1 MILSNER
8 RDKILED
15 EANESPEFE
24 ARFSVGTGFLSK
36 SKAACD
42 NIDKSGFSVSFVNG
56 EIQSKN
62 KLVDFFHLGPWGM
75 QILHKLFWLLPF
87 NPVRYW

>member
-8 RDKILED
+8 RDKILEE
-15 EANESPEFE
+15 EANESLEFE
-24 ARFSVGTGFLSK
+24 ARFSVGQYGFLSK
-36 SKAACD
+36 SKVACN

-62 KLVDFFHLGPWGM
+62 KLVDFFT
-75 QILHKLFWLLPF
+75 
-87 NPVRYW
+87 